1 MIPSGMARNVARK
14 IKQYGSGTVTLTRST
29 PGTPDPDTPWTP
41 GAPTLVT
48 YTLDARVDGVS
59 DDDLKDTSIV
69 STDLVA
75 IASPK
80 ATDPDGD
87 VVDIDPQMSDVLTI
101 DGAAKTIKK
110 IEAVPAAGPAARF
123 HIFVA
128 S

>member
-1 MIPSGMARNVARK
+1 MIPTGMARNVVRQ
-14 IKQYGSGTVTLTRST
+14 IKRYGSGTVTLTRST
-29 PGTPDPDTPWTP
+29 PGAPDPETPWTP
-41 GAPTLVT
+41 GAPTLAV
-48 YTLDARVDGVS
+48 YDLDARVDGVS

-69 STDLVA
+69 ATDLKV

-80 ATDPDGD
+80 ARDADGD
-87 VVDIDPQMSDVLTI
+87 VVDIDPQMSDVVTI
-101 DGAAKTIKK
+101 DGAAKTVKK

>member
-1 MIPSGMARNVARK
+1 MIPTSMARNVARQ
-14 IKQYGSGTVTLTRST
+14 ISRYGSGTVTLTRAT
-29 PGTPDPDTPWTP
+29 PGVPDPETPWTP
-41 GAPTLVT
+41 GPPTLAVFG
-48 YTLDARVDGVS
+48 LDARVDGVS

-69 STDLVA
+69 ATDLVV

-80 ATDPDGD
+80 ARDADGD
-87 VVDIDPQMSDVLTI
+87 IVDIDPQMSDVVTI
-101 DGAAKTIKK
+101 DGAPRVVKK